1 MRVLFSAASE
11 LLTDHEPHGE
21 GLICHGILTHLARR
35 GLDLVAFT
43 PRAALRHPLEGGT
56 RVLIPPSSTPFA
68 SLRWWRYQWESR
80 RLARSA
86 LVGHVDVV
94 NHAMPFYID
103 THFSLVDVAP
113 LVVGPMFL
121 PWPAGEPMLDAPMR
135 SRRRFGRAGQLTK
148 AILASLD
155 RHLYLR
161 TLARSARILVTVERL
176 RPLLPPEVREK
187 ALVVPG
193 GVNCEEFRPAENAGD
208 SGPQILFLA
217 NLIKRKG
224 LEYLLQAMPEVLR
237 HEPRATLVVAGGGPN
252 EAALRESVAALHL
265 GEHVSF
271 LGPVSHDAA
280 CAVFQSCA
288 VYCLPSLGEPFG
300 VTLLEAMACGKP
312 VVATASGGVP
322 EIVVDERS
330 GFLVPRADSPAL
342 ARALVRLL
350 ADPPLRRTMGQFN
363 RQRCEEVF
371 DWSRVSKTLE
381 DVYTEVAA

>member
-11 LLTDHEPHGE
+11 LLTDHESHGE

-56 RVLIPPSSTPFA
+56 PVLIPSSNTPFA

-86 LVGHVDVV
+86 LVGQVDVV

-135 SRRRFGRAGQLTK
+135 SRRRFGQAGQL
-148 AILASLD
+148 ARVILASLD
-155 RHLYLR
+155 RRLYLR
-161 TLARSARILVTVERL
+161 TLARSARILITVERL
-176 RPLLPPEVREK
+176 RPLLPPTVRQK
-187 ALVVPG
+187 AQVVPA
-193 GVNCEEFRPAENAGD
+193 GVDCHEFRPDENVGD
-208 SGPQILFLA
+208 TGPRILFLA

-224 LEYLLQAMPEVLR
+224 LEYLLLAMPEVLR
-237 HEPRATLVVAGGGPN
+237 HEPRATLVIAGGGPN
-252 EAALRESVAALHL
+252 EPALRQSVENLNL

-280 CAVFQSCA
+280 SAVFQSCA

-300 VTLLEAMACGKP
+300 ATLLEAMACGKP
-312 VVATASGGVP
+312 VVATAGGGVP
-322 EIVVDERS
+322 EIVVDEKS
-330 GFLVPRADSPAL
+330 GFLVPCADSPAL
-342 ARALVRLL
+342 AQALLRLL
-350 ADPPLRRTMGQFN
+350 SDLPLRQAMGQFN

-371 DWSRVSKTLE
+371 NWTHVSKTLE
-381 DVYTEVAA
+381 DVYMEVAA